1 MRLPRRNIK
10 KARIEI
16 IPMIGPDFLS
26 ACVFHDL
33 NFVHVATAACQSI
46 CPKPPQDSNHR
57 AKVQH

>member
-26 ACVFHDL
+26 ARVFHDL

-46 CPKPPQDSNHR
+46 CPTPPQDSNHP